1 MEGLDALYAAAI
13 AGDADAK
20 AKLEMEA
27 DILNDDDETILHVES
42 RKGNADRVRF
52 ILSEFANKNLVDKV
66 NIYEQTALHRA
77 IYAGHKEVAEIIIAA
92 AKDQLPETSFQ
103 EFLRQGDK
111 DNDTALHAAVM
122 EKNVAIVKLLVEAD
136 PTDPHTQNDNGKTP
150 MFIAVEKEL
159 EDIVKI
165 ISTTCT
171 DPSLDGPDGSIVMP
185 ITNIDQV
192 DSRGGTL
199 YKIMDRDA
207 LYDAAIS
214 GDADV
219 MAILEMKADILNE
232 YDENILHIESE
243 SGNTEHVQ
251 FILSK
256 FENKNLLD
264 KQNRFGQT
272 ALHLAVGNGHTQVAA
287 FIIEAAR
294 RQFAGTSFQ
303 DFLRRGDQDMD
314 TPLHCAVMVRNIDIV
329 KLLVEADP
337 TDPHTQNEMG
347 RTPMYMAVEEE
358 FDEIVELISTTCTA
372 PSLDGPDGS
381 TVMRLDQVKSPGGT
395 HYKIMDRDALFDAA
409 IGGDGHAFSKL
420 EMEADKLDRYDRTI
434 LHTESM
440 NGNTEHVRFI
450 LREFADKNLLVKL
463 GNQQENALAWAAYFG
478 HTQVVELLIEA
489 ARHLPPSAIDDPITS
504 FQAYLRNADQDSKTA
519 LHAAVKERRVDVVKL
534 LVEADPTD
542 THIQNKQG
550 ETPMYMAVE
559 NGYNEIVEVISKTC
573 KACFLD
579 GPDGSTA
586 LHAAVKNDDDDSI
599 EVVKVLIDAA
609 RRLPCAPDNDNN
621 DDGDSTDDHTDPN
634 RVTSF
639 QSSSDDD
646 STDDNPV
653 SPFQAFLRRVDEDG
667 NTALH
672 IAVMLCN
679 WDVAKLLV
687 EADPSFEGTRNQKGE
702 TPMYMAVENE
712 YNEIVELISKTCK
725 ACSLDGPDDST
736 ALHAAVKNDDVSIEV
751 VKVLI
756 DAARRLPCAPDNDI
770 TDSNAVTSFQTSSS
784 SDNPVSSLQAF
795 LRRVD
800 EDGNTA
806 MHIAVMRRNWDVAK
820 LLVES
825 DPSFEGTPNQKGQTP
840 FYIAVEK
847 GHADTAKMLGTA
859 CTTPHFL
866 VGPGGH
872 LTALHAVV
880 KNLDEDVKDVIE
892 MIIDQIKK
900 HNTNVL
906 HDEIFYETDEDG
918 YTVLEVAVEQNQM
931 EVVNLILDLQHPAA
945 SKRNDG
951 AFISLMPVIYKADEK
966 RYTKIVDLLTQRYDE
981 GSKLSKD
988 FKDQVRLI
996 SAIKSGDKDT
1006 VVSLLDAG
1014 RGGQRLVTFVDKQRL
1029 VTFVD
1034 KLGWTALH
1042 HAVYH
1047 ESIPIIKHIAEAQ
1060 KGIKPKSGY
1069 KDKVPTPFHVAVQ
1082 KGRTS
1087 IVTLLMQLWPTSSST
1102 YTAVDKKGQN
1112 ILHLAALQSKKD
1124 MIEGILKNCPAEHKK
1139 EFVNK
1144 QNNNGYTTLHVLIQR
1159 GCFVPEL
1166 LKYEGL
1172 DTSVKNNKDWT
1183 PSDMLYVEDEIRMD
1197 QAKIKV
1203 ALDHFQINGKKDIF
1217 SSSVFTTSE
1226 REKKDVEFR
1235 KAAQKMI
1242 DGMLALMRENSGVV
1256 AKCYADAIGGD
1267 PISRA
1272 ALEIEAD
1279 TPNKEGETILHVE
1292 SKNGAIENV
1301 RFILSAFAK
1310 KNLLV
1315 RLDNRKQSAL
1325 HLAARHGHAKVVEA
1339 LLSAVKRNLPPSS
1352 ALHADF
1358 KPLLE
1363 RSDESRRTPLE
1374 LAMFHNHVNAVELI
1388 LLEDPAY
1395 QDGRGSRN
1403 QGLLHLIS
1411 QARENKYNE
1420 KIVQLLCATF
1430 ETGIDP
1436 NLKGVVD
1443 LIMAI
1448 QRHDADPISK
1458 LLEGDQDNKHFLNFV
1473 DSEGWTLLHHA
1484 AYHQFDS
1491 ILSVMIE
1498 AQEKVGYQFVCKEG
1512 VATPFHVA
1520 ARCGHTST
1528 VIRLLRL
1535 WQTLSRYTTVDENG
1549 QNIMQAAPSP
1559 YTAVDEN
1566 GQNILHLAALKNKKE
1581 MVNGILKCCPP
1592 KQKDQLLFKKDGEG
1606 NTPLHSLV
1614 SEGCFIQDL
1623 IKYIAGDTT
1632 NNDGWTPRDMLY
1644 IQHDIV
1650 GDQVQIKMALHDHMI
1665 NTDKSRK
1672 LWSGSRRKSTS
1683 SSLAVLPHSRRE
1695 KKDVLFNEGQNELTK
1710 KKNKKMQ
1717 EDLQRYREGTNSQ
1730 IVVSALITT
1739 ITFTVGFTIPGGLH
1753 QSGESNQG
1761 LAVLSKKAAFKIFMI
1776 ADAFALLLSICSLFI
1791 YFLENMSEDLEHVT
1805 RLHAMA
1811 VGLNIA
1817 SVMLTM
1823 FVFMTG
1829 TYVVLSESLSLSITI
1844 CVIGSLFFIFVIF
1857 QLLKIAYER
1866 VRKNDD
1872 YKKEA

>member
-27 DILNDDDETILHVES
+27 DILNYEEETILHIES

-52 ILSEFANKNLVDKV
+52 ILSEFANKNLVDKLT
-66 NIYEQTALHRA
+66 IYEHTALHWA
-77 IYAGHKEVAEIIIAA
+77 IYRGHTEVAEIIIDAA
-92 AKDQLPETSFQ
+92 RQQLPETSFQ

-122 EKNVAIVKLLVEAD
+122 ERNVAVVKLLVEAD
-136 PTDPHTQNDNGKTP
+136 PTDPHSQNDDGKTP
-150 MFIAVEKEL
+150 MYIAVEEEL

-171 DPSLDGPDGSIVMP
+171 NPSLDGPDGSIVMP
-185 ITNIDQV
+185 VKNIDQV

-199 YKIMDRDA
+199 YKIMDTDA

-219 MAILEMKADILNE
+219 IAMLEMKADILNE
-232 YDENILHIESE
+232 YGENILHIESE

-256 FENKNLLD
+256 SENKDLLV

-287 FIIEAAR
+287 LIIEAAR
-294 RQFAGTSFQ
+294 RQFPGTSFQ
-303 DFLRRGDQDMD
+303 DFLRQGDQDMD
-314 TPLHCAVMVRNIDIV
+314 TALHCAVMEGNVDIV

-337 TDPHTQNEMG
+337 TDTHTQNKMG

-358 FDEIVELISTTCTA
+358 YDEIVELISTTCTA
-372 PSLDGPDGS
+372 PSPDGPDGS
-381 TVMRLDQVKSPGGT
+381 IVVRVNNLDDQVKKLGGT
-395 HYKIMDRDALFDAA
+395 HYIIMDRDALFDAA
-409 IGGDGHAFSKL
+409 IVGDGDAIAKL

-434 LHTESM
+434 LHIESM

-450 LREFADKNLLVKL
+450 LREFADKNLLIKL
-463 GNQQENALAWAAYFG
+463 GNQQENALALAAYFG
-478 HTQVVELLIEA
+478 HTEVVELLIEA
-489 ARHLPPSAIDDPITS
+489 ARDLPPDPITS
-504 FQAYLRNADQDSKTA
+504 VQAYLRHTDQDSETA
-519 LHAAVKERRVDVVKL
+519 LHAAIKGGSVDAVKL

-542 THIQNKQG
+542 THIQNKLG

-559 NGYNEIVEVISKTC
+559 NGYNDIVELISKTC
-573 KACFLD
+573 EACSLD
-579 GPDGSTA
+579 GPDDSTA
-586 LHAAVKNDDDDSI
+586 LHAAVKSDDSSI

-609 RRLPCAPDNDNN
+609 RRL
-621 DDGDSTDDHTDPN
+621 
-634 RVTSF
+634 TSI
-639 QSSSDDD
+639 
-646 STDDNPV
+646 
-653 SPFQAFLRRVDEDG
+653 QAFLRRVDEDG

-672 IAVMLCN
+672 IAVIQRKL
-679 WDVAKLLV
+679 DIAKLLV
-687 EADPSFEGTRNQKGE
+687 EADPSFEGT
-702 TPMYMAVENE
+702 
-712 YNEIVELISKTCK
+712 
-725 ACSLDGPDDST
+725 
-736 ALHAAVKNDDVSIEV
+736 
-751 VKVLI
+751 
-756 DAARRLPCAPDNDI
+756 
-770 TDSNAVTSFQTSSS
+770 
-784 SDNPVSSLQAF
+784 
-795 LRRVD
+795 
-800 EDGNTA
+800 
-806 MHIAVMRRNWDVAK
+806 
-820 LLVES
+820 
-825 DPSFEGTPNQKGQTP
+825 PNNKGQTP

-847 GHADTAKMLGTA
+847 GHADTAKML
-859 CTTPHFL
+859 CTTCTTRHFL
-866 VGPGGH
+866 VGPGGN

-880 KNLDEDVKDVIE
+880 KNLDEANNDVKDVIE

-906 HDEIFYETDEDG
+906 PDEIFYETDEDG
-918 YTVLEVAVEQNQM
+918 YTVLEVAVELNQM
-931 EVVNLILDLQHPAA
+931 AVVTLLLDLQHPAA
-945 SKRNDG
+945 SKRKDG
-951 AFISLMPVIYKADEK
+951 AFISLMPVIYKAQEK
-966 RYTKIVDLLTQRYDE
+966 GYKNIVDLLTQRYND

-988 FKDQVRLI
+988 FKDQVSLI
-996 SAIKSGDKDT
+996 SAIKSGETVT
-1006 VVSLLDAG
+1006 VVSLLLWDAG
-1014 RGGQRLVTFVDKQRL
+1014 RGAQRLA
-1029 VTFVD
+1029 TFVD

-1047 ESIPIIKHIAEAQ
+1047 ESIPIIKHIAGAQ
-1060 KGIKPKSGY
+1060 KGIKPKSEY

-1082 KGRTS
+1082 KGLTS
-1087 IVTLLMQLWPTSSST
+1087 IVILLMQLWPSSSST

-1124 MIEGILKNCPAEHKK
+1124 MIEGILKNCPGEHKK

-1144 QNNNGYTTLHVLIQR
+1144 QNNNGYTALHLLIQR
-1159 GCFVPEL
+1159 GCLVPEL
-1166 LKYEGL
+1166 LKYQGL
-1172 DTSVKNNKDWT
+1172 DTSVKNNDNWT
-1183 PSDMLYVEDEIRMD
+1183 PWDMLYVREEIFGD
-1197 QAKIKV
+1197 QVKIKKT
-1203 ALDHFQINGKKDIF
+1203 LDYIQIDGKKDIF
-1217 SSSVFTTSE
+1217 ASSVFTTSE
-1226 REKKDVEFR
+1226 REKKDVIFR
-1235 KAAQKMI
+1235 EEAQQMI
-1242 DGMLALMRENSGVV
+1242 DGMLALMKENTGAV

-1272 ALEIEAD
+1272 ALEMEAD
-1279 TPNKEGETILHVE
+1279 TPNKAGETILHVE
-1292 SKNGAIENV
+1292 SKKGAIENV
-1301 RFILSAFAK
+1301 QFILSAFAN

-1315 RLDNRKQSAL
+1315 RLDNRKQTAL
-1325 HLAARHGHAKVVEA
+1325 YLAAHHGHIKVVVA
-1339 LLSAVKRNLPPSS
+1339 LLSAAKRNLPPSS
-1352 ALHADF
+1352 ANYIYNTALHLAVLNNDVATVKLLVEADPNYSHVQNNEGRTPIYIAAENGFKNVVKEICKTCTALSFYGPAGCTTALHALIQNLKQGKEEDREVLMITLQAAKRWSSAEEALDADF
-1358 KPLLE
+1358 KTLFQ
-1363 RSDESRRTPLE
+1363 RSDELGRTPLE
-1374 LAMFHNHVNAVELI
+1374 LAMSHNHVDAVELI

-1403 QGLLHLIS
+1403 QGLLGLIC
-1411 QARENKYNE
+1411 QAIENKYKE
-1420 KIVQLLCATF
+1420 KIVELLCETF

-1436 NLKGVVD
+1436 NLKGVLG
-1443 LIMAI
+1443 LIIAI
-1448 QRHDADPISK
+1448 QRRDAGPILK
-1458 LLEGDQDNKHFLNFV
+1458 LLEGEGNKDFLNFV
-1473 DSEGWTLLHHA
+1473 DSEGWTPLHHA
-1484 AYHQFDS
+1484 AFHEFDS
-1491 ILSVMIE
+1491 ILNVMME
-1498 AQEKVGYQFVCKEG
+1498 AQEKVGYQVVCKEG

-1528 VIRLLRL
+1528 VIRLLQL
-1535 WQTLSRYTTVDENG
+1535 WPNEKG

-1581 MVNGILKCCPP
+1581 MVNGILRCCPP
-1592 KQKDQLLFKKDGEG
+1592 KQKDHLLFKKDGEG
-1606 NTPLHSLV
+1606 NTPLHLLV

-1623 IKYIAGDTT
+1623 INYIAGDTP
-1632 NNDGWTPRDMLY
+1632 NNGGWTPTDMLY
-1644 IQHDIV
+1644 IRHDIV
-1650 GDQVQIKMALHDHMI
+1650 GDQVQIKMALDDMI
-1665 NTDKSRK
+1665 NTDQSRK
-1672 LWSGSRRKSTS
+1672 FWSSSRKKSTC
-1683 SSLAVLPHSRRE
+1683 SSLAVLPSRRE
-1695 KKDVLFNEGQNELTK
+1695 KKDILFNIGQNVLME
-1710 KKNKKMQ
+1710 KKNTKMQ

-1761 LAVLSKKAAFKIFMI
+1761 LAVLSKKAAFKVFMI
-1776 ADAFALLLSICSLFI
+1776 VDAFALLLSICSLFI
-1791 YFLENMSEDLEHVT
+1791 YFLENMSEDLKQVT
-1805 RLHAMA
+1805 RLHAMT

-1857 QLLKIAYER
+1857 QLLKMAYKWR

>member
-880 KNLDEDVKDVIE
+880 KNLDEANNDIKDVIE
-892 MIIDQIKK
+892 MIIDQIKR

-906 HDEIFYETDEDG
+906 PDEIFYETDEDG
-918 YTVLEVAVEQNQM
+918 NTVLEVAVEQNQM
-931 EVVNLILDLQHPAA
+931 AVVNLVLDLQHPAA

-951 AFISLMPVIYKADEK
+951 AFISLMPVIYKAQEK
-966 RYTKIVDLLTQRYDE
+966 GYKNIVDLLTHRYND

-988 FKDQVRLI
+988 FKDQVSLI
-996 SAIKSGDKDT
+996 SAIKSRKTDS
-1006 VVSLLDAG
+1006 VLSLLLDAG
-1014 RGGQRLVTFVDKQRL
+1014 RGGQRLVTFA
-1029 VTFVD
+1029 D
-1034 KLGWTALH
+1034 KLGWTSLH

-1047 ESIPIIKHIAEAQ
+1047 EFNPIIKHIAEAQ

-1087 IVTLLMQLWPTSSST
+1087 IAILLMQLWPFSSST

-1124 MIEGILKNCPAEHKK
+1124 MIEGILKYCPEEHKK

-1144 QNNNGYTTLHVLIQR
+1144 QNNNGYTILHLLIQR

-1172 DTSVKNNKDWT
+1172 DTSVKNNENLT
-1183 PSDMLYVEDEIRMD
+1183 PWDMLYLQENIVVD
-1197 QAKIKV
+1197 QVKIKK
-1203 ALDHFQINGKKDIF
+1203 ALDYIQIDGKKDIF
-1217 SSSVFTTSE
+1217 SSSMFTTSE
-1226 REKKDVEFR
+1226 REEKDVKFR
-1235 KAAQKMI
+1235 EEAKKMI
-1242 DGMLALMRENSGVV
+1242 DAMLALMKENTGTV
-1256 AKCYADAIGGD
+1256 AK
-1267 PISRA
+1267 A
-1272 ALEIEAD
+1272 ALEMEAD
-1279 TPNKEGETILHVE
+1279 TPNKAGETILHLE
-1292 SKNGAIENV
+1292 SKKGAIENV

-1325 HLAARHGHAKVVEA
+1325 YLAAHHGHAKVVEA
-1339 LLSAVKRNLPPSS
+1339 LLSAAKRNLPPSS
-1352 ALHADF
+1352 ANDNPLTPFQTYIWQANGINQNTALHLAVLNNDVAIVKLLVEADPNYSHFRNNEGKTPIYMAAENGFKNVVKEMCKTCTALSFDGPAGCTTALHALIQNLKQGQEEDREVITMSVQAAKRWSLAEEALDADF
-1358 KPLLE
+1358 KSLFQ
-1363 RSDESRRTPLE
+1363 RIDESGRTLLE
-1374 LAMFHNHVNAVELI
+1374 LAMFHNNVNAVELI

-1395 QDGRGSRN
+1395 QDGRGSGN
-1403 QGLLHLIS
+1403 QGLLRLIY
-1411 QARENKYNE
+1411 QAMENICSD
-1420 KIVQLLCATF
+1420 KIVELLSATF
-1430 ETGIDP
+1430 ETGMDP
-1436 NLKGVVD
+1436 NLKGVLG
-1443 LIMAI
+1443 LIIAI
-1448 QRHDADPISK
+1448 QRGDPAGPICQ
-1458 LLEGDQDNKHFLNFV
+1458 LFEDNKHFVNFV

-1491 ILSVMIE
+1491 ILGVMIE
-1498 AQEKVGYQFVCKEG
+1498 AQEKVGYQFVCRER

-1528 VIRLLRL
+1528 VIRLLQL
-1535 WQTLSRYTTVDENG
+1535 WPTSSSPYTTIDEVWP
-1549 QNIMQAAPSP
+1549 AAPSP
-1559 YTAVDEN
+1559 YTTVDEN
-1566 GQNILHLAALKNKKE
+1566 GQNILHLAALQNKKE
-1581 MVNGILKCCPP
+1581 M
-1592 KQKDQLLFKKDGEG
+1592 
-1606 NTPLHSLV
+1606 
-1614 SEGCFIQDL
+1614 
-1623 IKYIAGDTT
+1623 A
-1632 NNDGWTPRDMLY
+1632 
-1644 IQHDIV
+1644 
-1650 GDQVQIKMALHDHMI
+1650 
-1665 NTDKSRK
+1665 
-1672 LWSGSRRKSTS
+1672 
-1683 SSLAVLPHSRRE
+1683 
-1695 KKDVLFNEGQNELTK
+1695 NE
-1710 KKNKKMQ
+1710 MM
-1717 EDLQRYREGTNSQ
+1717 RA
-1730 IVVSALITT
+1730 I
-1739 ITFTVGFTIPGGLH
+1739 H
-1753 QSGESNQG
+1753 
-1761 LAVLSKKAAFKIFMI
+1761 
-1776 ADAFALLLSICSLFI
+1776 LSI
-1791 YFLENMSEDLEHVT
+1791 Y
-1805 RLHAMA
+1805 
-1811 VGLNIA
+1811 
-1817 SVMLTM
+1817 
-1823 FVFMTG
+1823 
-1829 TYVVLSESLSLSITI
+1829 LSLKDA
-1844 CVIGSLFFIFVIF
+1844 SLRISSNI
-1857 QLLKIAYER
+1857 
-1866 VRKNDD
+1866 
-1872 YKKEA
+1872 

>member
-1 MEGLDALYAAAI
+1 MDGLDALYDAAI

-27 DILNDDDETILHVES
+27 DILNYNDETILHVES
-42 RKGNADRVRF
+42 RKGNAERVRF
-52 ILSEFANKNLVDKV
+52 ILKEFANKNLVDKV
-66 NIYEQTALHRA
+66 TIYKHTALHFA
-77 IYAGHKEVAEIIIAA
+77 IYLGHTQVAEIIIEAA
-92 AKDQLPETSFQ
+92 REQLPETSFRD
-103 EFLRQGDK
+103 FLRQGDK
-111 DNDTALHAAVM
+111 DNDTALHTAVM
-122 EKNVAIVKLLVEAD
+122 EKNVAIVKLLVDAD
-136 PTDPHTQNDNGKTP
+136 PTDPHTQNDDGKTP
-150 MFIAVEKEL
+150 MFIAVEEGL

-165 ISTTCT
+165 ISTICT
-171 DPSLDGPDGSIVMP
+171 NPSLDGPDGSIVMP
-185 ITNIDQV
+185 VKHIDQV

-199 YKIMDRDA
+199 YKIMDRGA
-207 LYDAAIS
+207 LYGAAIS

-272 ALHLAVGNGHTQVAA
+272 ALHLAVSDGHTQVAA
-287 FIIEAAR
+287 LIIEAAR
-294 RQFAGTSFQ
+294 RQFPETSSFQ
-303 DFLRRGDQDMD
+303 AFLRQGDQDMD
-314 TPLHCAVMVRNIDIV
+314 TALHCAVMERNVDIV

-337 TDPHTQNEMG
+337 TDTHTQNEMG

-358 FDEIVELISTTCTA
+358 YDEIVELISKTCTA

-381 TVMRLDQVKSPGGT
+381 TVVRLNNLDEQVKSSG
-395 HYKIMDRDALFDAA
+395 YKIMDRDALFEAA
-409 IGGDGHAFSKL
+409 IAGDGDAIAKL
-420 EMEADKLDRYDRTI
+420 EMKADKLDRYDRTI
-434 LHTESM
+434 LHIESM

-450 LREFADKNLLVKL
+450 LREFANKNLLVKL

-478 HTQVVELLIEA
+478 HTEVVELLIEA
-489 ARHLPPSAIDDPITS
+489 ARDLPPDPITS
-504 FQAYLRNADQDSKTA
+504 VQAYLRHADQDSETA
-519 LHAAVKERRVDVVKL
+519 LHAAIKGGSLDAVKL

-542 THIQNKQG
+542 THIQNKLG

-679 WDVAKLLV
+679 LDVAKLLV

-702 TPMYMAVENE
+702 TPMYMAVENR
-712 YNEIVELISKTCK
+712 YNDIVELFSKTCK
-725 ACSLDGPDDST
+725 SCSLDGPDDST
-736 ALHAAVKNDDVSIEV
+736 ALHAAVKNDEGSIEV

-756 DAARRLPCAPDNDI
+756 DAASRL
-770 TDSNAVTSFQTSSS
+770 TSI
-784 SDNPVSSLQAF
+784 QAF

-800 EDGNTA
+800 KDGNTA
-806 MHIAVMRRNWDVAK
+806 LHIAVIQRKLDIAK
-820 LLVES
+820 LLVEV
-825 DPSFEGTPNQKGQTP
+825 DPTFEGTPNQKGQTP

-847 GHADTAKMLGTA
+847 GHADTAKML
-859 CTTPHFL
+859 CTTCTTQHFL
-866 VGPGGH
+866 VGPAGN

-880 KNLDEDVKDVIE
+880 KKLDEDVKDVIE

-1226 REKKDVEFR
+1226 RERKDVEFR

-1403 QGLLHLIS
+1403 QGI
-1411 QARENKYNE
+1411 
-1420 KIVQLLCATF
+1420 
-1430 ETGIDP
+1430 
-1436 NLKGVVD
+1436 
-1443 LIMAI
+1443 
-1448 QRHDADPISK
+1448 
-1458 LLEGDQDNKHFLNFV
+1458 
-1473 DSEGWTLLHHA
+1473 
-1484 AYHQFDS
+1484 
-1491 ILSVMIE
+1491 
-1498 AQEKVGYQFVCKEG
+1498 
-1512 VATPFHVA
+1512 
-1520 ARCGHTST
+1520 
-1528 VIRLLRL
+1528 
-1535 WQTLSRYTTVDENG
+1535 
-1549 QNIMQAAPSP
+1549 
-1559 YTAVDEN
+1559 
-1566 GQNILHLAALKNKKE
+1566 
-1581 MVNGILKCCPP
+1581 
-1592 KQKDQLLFKKDGEG
+1592 
-1606 NTPLHSLV
+1606 
-1614 SEGCFIQDL
+1614 
-1623 IKYIAGDTT
+1623 T
-1632 NNDGWTPRDMLY
+1632 NYL
-1644 IQHDIV
+1644 
-1650 GDQVQIKMALHDHMI
+1650 
-1665 NTDKSRK
+1665 
-1672 LWSGSRRKSTS
+1672 
-1683 SSLAVLPHSRRE
+1683 
-1695 KKDVLFNEGQNELTK
+1695 
-1710 KKNKKMQ
+1710 
-1717 EDLQRYREGTNSQ
+1717 
-1730 IVVSALITT
+1730 
-1739 ITFTVGFTIPGGLH
+1739 
-1753 QSGESNQG
+1753 
-1761 LAVLSKKAAFKIFMI
+1761 
-1776 ADAFALLLSICSLFI
+1776 
-1791 YFLENMSEDLEHVT
+1791 
-1805 RLHAMA
+1805 
-1811 VGLNIA
+1811 LNIP
-1817 SVMLTM
+1817 S
-1823 FVFMTG
+1823 
-1829 TYVVLSESLSLSITI
+1829 
-1844 CVIGSLFFIFVIF
+1844 
-1857 QLLKIAYER
+1857 
-1866 VRKNDD
+1866 
-1872 YKKEA
+1872 